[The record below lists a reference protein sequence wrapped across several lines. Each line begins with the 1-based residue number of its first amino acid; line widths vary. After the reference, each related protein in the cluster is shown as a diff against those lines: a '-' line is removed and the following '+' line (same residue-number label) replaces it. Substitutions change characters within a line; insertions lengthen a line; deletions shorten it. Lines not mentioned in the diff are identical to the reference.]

1 VGRLVRRGRGG
12 PTVVAATA
20 AILLV
25 VGAVA
30 AHDEL
35 TESTLVAHRVPA
47 ARRDPAVRR
56 SSPPSASVTLKPS
69 PSRPPRPP
77 RPNGAR
83 GGAGVYADITS
94 SRVAGQLRAI
104 RPLVYVP
111 NNDSSSVSVI
121 DPRTFRVVRTFRVGA
136 GPQHVSPSWDLRH
149 LYVGDTYANTL
160 TVIDPATGRPTR
172 TVPMPDPYNLYF
184 TPDGRVAIDVAERLQ
199 TLFFFDPRTW
209 RQEGALH
216 VPYPGID
223 HLDFSAGG
231 RFLLLSAEFAGEVV
245 KVNVAR
251 RKMVGALHVGG
262 SPVDVKLAPDG
273 SVFYVANQVRGGVS
287 VIDPSRMRELR
298 FVPTG
303 AGAHGFCVSRDARD
317 LYVSNRLAG
326 TISVLSFASGRVV
339 RTWHV
344 GGSPDMLQVSADGR
358 LVWASNRY
366 DASVSVISTRTGR
379 VVHTI
384 PVGAGPHGLTL
395 FPQPGAFSLGHN
407 GVYR

>member
-1 VGRLVRRGRGG
+1 VVGVGRLATHRRGG
-12 PTVVAATA
+12 PTFVAVA
-20 AILLV
+20 AILLA
-25 VGAVA
+25 VGGVA

-35 TESTLVAHRVPA
+35 TESTLVAHRVSAVP
-47 ARRDPAVRR
+47 RDPTVRR
-56 SSPPSASVTLKPS
+56 SSAPSSSAAAS
-69 PSRPPRPP
+69 PSRG
-77 RPNGAR
+77 PNGPR
-83 GGAGVYADITS
+83 GPSPDRAGVYADITS
-94 SRVAGQLRAI
+94 SRVAGRLRGI

-111 NNDSSSVSVI
+111 NNDSNTVSVI
-121 DPRTFRVVRTFRVGA
+121 DPTTFRVVRTFRVGA
-136 GPQHVSPSWDLRH
+136 GPQHISPSWDLRR

-160 TVIDPATGRPTR
+160 TVIDPTTGRPTR

-216 VPYPGID
+216 VPYSGID
-223 HLDFSAGG
+223 HLDFSADG
-231 RFLLLSAEFAGEVV
+231 RFLLLSAEFSGEVV

-251 RKMVGALHVGG
+251 RKILGALHVGG
-262 SPVDVKLAPDG
+262 GPVDVKLAPDG
-273 SVFYVANQVRGGVS
+273 SVFYVANQIRGGVS
-287 VIDPSRMRELR
+287 VIDPSRMKELR

-339 RTWHV
+339 RSWHV

-358 LVWASNRY
+358 LLWASNRY